1 MTPEQF
7 KNLKVGDKI
16 RKPNRPDQVYSVVN
30 NDPPGNVILVPG
42 RVTKV
47 ATRPVHADTWELDPD
62 QGDDEPLT
70 LYPDDI
76 NEIAARVKER
86 HKDLVHWHYDSLI
99 RVAIEETLVQLG
111 KK

>member
-7 KNLKVGDKI
+7 MTLKVGDKI

-47 ATRPVHADTWELDPD
+47 ATRPVHADTWELDPN
-62 QGDDEPLT
+62 QGDQPLT

-76 NEIAARVKER
+76 NEISDRVKER
-86 HKDLVHWHYDSLI
+86 HKDLVNWCYDSLV
-99 RVAIEETLVQLG
+99 RVAMEETLVQLG